1 MLSANTTMTCDVLDR
16 PLFATDPSETK
27 EMNFEASNELRGG
40 FQAKEHSHHGHL
52 RPPFL
57 YQSQNQVC
65 VRRGAPEQQS
75 TFQVDR
81 SVDGRRW
88 TRKGLLSK
96 SKATVWHGC
105 FKMMALL
112 CIFRTGW
119 AVTDAMLVSAVVS
132 AATEPSTDSFAHT
145 SSPNSLPL
153 ELTWRNLASASLIVL
168 ASSAVLA
175 VRWGNTKLAKDIAVA
190 CVRCFLQ
197 LQLIGGLLL
206 TQYLVLS
213 QSHPFLVLLWIII
226 TGILAALE
234 SKSRVEHT
242 YPQMTKHLCVA
253 LLTGAG
259 LILGAAALTQVFG
272 ELRPWF
278 APRIWIPVSG
288 MLFGNALTACG
299 LGMAT
304 WTREFVTRR
313 PSVEWRLCR
322 GASWREA
329 LASPL
334 RLSLTA
340 ALTPVVNALSVTGLI
355 QLPGMMTGQILAGQS
370 PYQAAAYQVIIFFL
384 IAAFSLVSVQTA
396 LYLAVR
402 ETVDTAKDR
411 LLAPE
416 TFAASRKVDRSGNLS
431 ESSSFLDH
439 DANDHAESGGG
450 FSTNASWRFDGSLAL
465 SSPSHVL
472 RIDNILIERTGARVS
487 IDLCQGDWVGING
500 PSGVGKSQVLRSVV
514 GLENVDRS
522 SVALRGV
529 SMQHIPMPEWRRRVA
544 LVPQDRPNLEATPQQ
559 FYDEVREYAIA
570 RTQNGTL
577 LDPRSFLREWGSNL
591 KLLDQ
596 PWSALSGGEAQIA
609 AIAITLSLQPE
620 VLLLD
625 ESTNALDVQSS
636 IRVENTIKNLGI
648 PVLIV
653 SHSPSQLERVCT
665 RVVESSG

>member
-96 SKATVWHGC
+96 SKATVCHGC

-190 CVRCFLQ
+190 CVRCILQ

-402 ETVDTAKDR
+402 ETVDTANDR